1 MDKTRNSLNWLEI
14 PATDISMAKK
24 FYETV
29 FSIKMEPVQEMM
41 GIKMTFFPN
50 DQGNGKASGNLVQ
63 SDMHK
68 PSVDGSVIFLNANP
82 GIQPVIDRIAAAD
95 GKVVMPKIEIS
106 PEIGY
111 MAFFIDSEGN
121 KIGLHSKN

>member
-41 GIKMTFFPN
+41 
-50 DQGNGKASGNLVQ
+50 
-63 SDMHK
+63 
-68 PSVDGSVIFLNANP
+68 
-82 GIQPVIDRIAAAD
+82 
-95 GKVVMPKIEIS
+95 
-106 PEIGY
+106 
-111 MAFFIDSEGN
+111 
-121 KIGLHSKN
+121 